1 MDKKRIELIIT
12 LGLVIIFI
20 FVLAVNLKPK
30 KPKQKLSPS
39 SKISEKEKEAS
50 ISKKK
55 IEKILRASPQEIEK
69 QKNRAQL
76 SWGRDPFFSSF
87 LVKKEVSKTTSLT
100 LKGVTIGKDKKG
112 YAFINLGIDDE
123 SIKVTSYS
131 DAEKF
136 INYYFDYYKNHST
149 FEGRYYFE
157 RALDCFSDAKNS
169 RPEDPEIRFYYSAL
183 GFYCP
188 TGPDPIKS
196 FNETISIIE
205 NIPPYKKKEPI
216 IKTLKRCA
224 WYAMGKAYKEIG
236 QEAKAKECLRKANET
251 E

>member
-1 MDKKRIELIIT
+1 MDKKRVELIIT

-39 SKISEKEKEAS
+39 SKISEKEKGVS

-112 YAFINLGIDDE
+112 YAFINDE
-123 SIKVTSYS
+123 IVTIGDTIEGYQVIEIQKNKV
-131 DAEKF
+131 
-136 INYYFDYYKNHST
+136 I
-149 FEGRYYFE
+149 
-157 RALDCFSDAKNS
+157 
-169 RPEDPEIRFYYSAL
+169 
-183 GFYCP
+183 
-188 TGPDPIKS
+188 
-196 FNETISIIE
+196 
-205 NIPPYKKKEPI
+205 
-216 IKTLKRCA
+216 LKRD
-224 WYAMGKAYKEIG
+224 
-236 QEAKAKECLRKANET
+236 NELFYLT
-251 E
+251 LPY